1 MSHTDSYISP
11 FSRILKDTH
20 LYDVKVSRGLSFSWN
35 QPFFWKTLLFVW
47 GCLIPRTH
55 ENMSLIYYTTS
66 WISNVLAFFFSFFL
80 SLDFKLSISSF
91 LLPPLRHTLQYSSA
105 YNHRHTTCSGRR
117 KLPQKKC
124 WLCPFRRL
132 ALSGGDFA
140 RWTSSNVYSGSHNQ
154 HNQNR
159 AYGHLKR

>member
-66 WISNVLAFFFSFFL
+66 WISNVLAFFFLFFSLLILSSPSLPSFSLL
-80 SLDFKLSISSF
+80 SDTLCSI
-91 LLPPLRHTLQYSSA
+91 PPHTITDIPPAQAVANCRRRSA
-105 YNHRHTTCSGRR
+105 DCAPSGAWRWAGAISPDGRR
-117 KLPQKKC
+117 QMSIQEAIISTTKTGLM
-124 WLCPFRRL
+124 
-132 ALSGGDFA
+132 
-140 RWTSSNVYSGSHNQ
+140 VI
-154 HNQNR
+154 
-159 AYGHLKR
+159 